1 MLSDHHSLGAFPI
14 SEFGTKKQKQK
25 YLVPLLKGEKLG
37 AFAVTEPSA
46 GSDLGNQQT
55 SAVDRRL
62 LAAEWLKNLYYKW
75 FLC

>member
-1 MLSDHHSLGAFPI
+1 MAPI
-14 SEFGTKKQKQK
+14 LRNGGSQSPDRWLREPRNNHSEFGTEEQKQK

-55 SAVDRRL
+55 SAVD
-62 LAAEWLKNLYYKW
+62 KGDY
-75 FLC
+75 